1 MERLAEGLEADI
13 PPSMLEAEERHLLEH
28 LAEDLYRQ
36 GVGLEAYL
44 KALEEKGE
52 LPKFKEELRQEAL
65 RRVKRSLAKERLA
78 EELRPELTQ
87 EEWQAYLQAV
97 ARSYGLTLPELRREF
112 GERGLE
118 RLKAAYLQDKAVR
131 LALAQLP

>member
-1 MERLAEGLEADI
+1 M
-13 PPSMLEAEERHLLEH
+13 
-28 LAEDLYRQ
+28 
-36 GVGLEAYL
+36 
-44 KALEEKGE
+44 
-52 LPKFKEELRQEAL
+52 
-65 RRVKRSLAKERLA
+65 KRSLAKERLA

-87 EEWQAYLQAV
+87 EEWQAHLQAV

-131 LALAQLP
+131 MALAQLP